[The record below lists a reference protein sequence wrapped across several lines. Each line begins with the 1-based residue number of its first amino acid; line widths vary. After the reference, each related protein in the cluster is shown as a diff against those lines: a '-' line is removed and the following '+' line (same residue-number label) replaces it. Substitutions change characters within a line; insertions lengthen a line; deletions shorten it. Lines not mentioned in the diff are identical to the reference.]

1 MKLGISL
8 VLESDVG
15 ASFAGLV
22 DRELRDGTGSTRFDF
37 AAHWRADNNNPALK
51 GFLKLLAKRYPSLT
65 SSKPKALEL
74 YLTTSFHI
82 VLD

>member
-22 DRELRDGTGSTRFDF
+22 YRELRDGTGSTRFDF
-37 AAHWRADNNNPALK
+37 AAHWRVDNDNPALDSI
-51 GFLKLLAKRYPSLT
+51 LKLLAERYPSL
-65 SSKPKALEL
+65 KFGE
-74 YLTTSFHI
+74 
-82 VLD
+82 